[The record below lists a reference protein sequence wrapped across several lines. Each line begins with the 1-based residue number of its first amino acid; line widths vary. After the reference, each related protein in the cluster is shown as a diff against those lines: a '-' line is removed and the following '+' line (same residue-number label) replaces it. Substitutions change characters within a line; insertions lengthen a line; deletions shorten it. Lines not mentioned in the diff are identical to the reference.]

1 MNQYDARQQF
11 IEGLERYVSG
21 IETDDGLTRLAD
33 HVSRYHDR
41 MPSDA
46 IGLVSAI
53 VWPLR
58 RFTNSYAGAS
68 EVLRER
74 LRQRASS
81 GKALS
86 SPQPKIPVPPRGH

>member
-1 MNQYDARQQF
+1 MNTYDPRRQF
-11 IEGLERYVSG
+11 VEGLDRYVSG
-21 IETDDGLTRLAD
+21 IETDDGLQKLAAN
-33 HVSRYHDR
+33 VSACHDR
-41 MPSDA
+41 LPADA

-74 LRQRASS
+74 FKGRATRDNA
-81 GKALS
+81 KRRA
-86 SPQPKIPVPPRGH
+86 